1 MTFSRELSAW
11 NSWAQLQS
19 RARHSWKGKWGETR
33 LKRDNSS
40 WKREMGETRL
50 KRGKNEAES
59 RMLLNQ
65 LMSCYFWLLNWQPS
79 NPIYIQ
85 STMVE
90 IFLYFF
96 ITAIQDFNSWLS
108 VVSSSK
114 SSHWHGWRS
123 RNVVW
128 KYFVID
134 WLNWR
139 IHCQSCEISNI
150 LHGANLP
157 NQILPQEKR
166 ENRDKFNT

>member
-1 MTFSRELSAW
+1 MWHLAENCLPETLLLEH
-11 NSWAQLQS
+11 NC
-19 RARHSWKGKWGETR
+19 RAGRHSWKGKWGETR

-59 RMLLNQ
+59 RMLLKH
-65 LMSCYFWLLNWQPS
+65 LMRCYLAGIASEKWQPS
-79 NPIYIQ
+79 NPNYIQ

-96 ITAIQDFNSWLS
+96 IMAIWYFNSWLS

-139 IHCQSCEISNI
+139 IHWFTDHPPTTN
-150 LHGANLP
+150 HHVW
-157 NQILPQEKR
+157 
-166 ENRDKFNT
+166 TH